1 MGDELVNWQEYVT
14 VFVGLFAM
22 VPPPLVIPLF
32 LGVMAGRST
41 EEKSSAALAGAVGFF
56 LVMLAFTF
64 FGQSI
69 LDLFGISLAAF
80 QLAGGLLLLLIAIDM
95 MRTDPEAPETQAKG
109 EGPGGKSALALGLV
123 PITIPILA
131 GPGAMSMVVLFA
143 TEHDEAGH
151 RLLVAIVI
159 LALSLLV
166 YAMLRAA
173 TMLDRILTPNVLLI
187 FTKVMGL
194 LLCAIAFE
202 FLMHGIADKFV
213 QLDIVPH

>member
-1 MGDELVNWQEYVT
+1 MGEELVNWHEYVT

-32 LGVMAGRST
+32 LGVMAGRSAA
-41 EEKSSAALAGAVGFF
+41 EKSSAALTGAVGFF
-56 LVMLAFTF
+56 LAMLAFTF
-64 FGQSI
+64 LGQSL
-69 LDLFGISLAAF
+69 LDLFGISIAAF
-80 QLAGGLLLLLIAIDM
+80 QLAGGLLLLLISIDM
-95 MRTDPEAPETQAKG
+95 MRTDPEAPDAQGKG

-151 RLLVAIVI
+151 RLLVALVT
-159 LALSLLV
+159 LALAVVV

-173 TMLDRILTPNVLLI
+173 VLLHRIFTPNVQLI

-202 FLMHGIADKFV
+202 FLMHGIAGKFV